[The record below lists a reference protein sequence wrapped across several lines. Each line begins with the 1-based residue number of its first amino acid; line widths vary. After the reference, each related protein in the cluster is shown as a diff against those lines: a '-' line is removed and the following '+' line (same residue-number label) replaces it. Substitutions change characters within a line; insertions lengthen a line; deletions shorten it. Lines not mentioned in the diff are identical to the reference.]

1 MHVAIAGNIGA
12 GKTTLTKL
20 LAKHYKWEPH
30 FESVEEK
37 FRKVPTGKRV
47 LGEECYWCDY
57 KFSCWPNLE
66 YKPQEASSAREP
78 RWFYYTNEEEVS
90 LVIKVYIY
98 NKLYN

>member
-1 MHVAIAGNIGA
+1 M
-12 GKTTLTKL
+12 KKL
-20 LAKHYKWEPH
+20 
-30 FESVEEK
+30 ESDVPFKRCFDSIEEK

-78 RWFYYTNEEEVS
+78 RWFYYTNEDEV
-90 LVIKVYIY
+90 VDEK
-98 NKLYN
+98 NT